1 MASTLDDIAGRA
13 RWQRTPERTLGV
25 ARAIY
30 LRLPADSRL
39 WLHAQEFA
47 PIEAGVLGEALA

>member
-1 MASTLDDIAGRA
+1 MLSTLDDVAART
-13 RWQRTPERTLGV
+13 RWQRTPDRTLGV

-39 WLHAQEFA
+39 WLRAQEFA
-47 PIEAGVLGEALA
+47 PIEAGALGEALA